1 MDDKKI
7 KKKEALIESL
17 NNYAIY
23 KKNMQKIYLILK
35 ENKKYEKNI
44 LKYYN
49 LENDEHFLKISFL
62 FFSQYN
68 QWINPYNIILFPYK
82 EHFEIIKNEFHDK
95 FECLLINEIDTQN
108 LMKLFTYWL
117 FFLLNDLEIKVEFNN
132 DDIENKIVIND
143 IINVFFLTNNKLLN
157 IYANKKIET
166 DEAFIFLYIYLFY
179 IEYNTKT
186 IEHEKQ
192 LKIINSIIFDLFFD
206 LFEKISLNILSE
218 NTNIEQAK
226 KGINIFIVFLD
237 ELKINPLIM
246 NDYNIIT
253 LLDSNN
259 IQSFIQNILNK
270 INPKIME
277 KVYPNFSD
285 NLADFYLAFLKFRF
299 IKGKAMKFLIS
310 NTKNSF
316 INLKYIKEEKEKII
330 NDIYIQ
336 KFQSD
341 LLQKIF
347 NQENRALDHPNFSS
361 FLFNGNSSKMSFKMG
376 KKSFLDNMI
385 IFSFKLK
392 SNYRDRNLFNERQTL
407 FCFYNYCKQLKFKLL
422 LKKIN
427 FNSNNDKNSK
437 NIYNKI
443 NNISNKN
450 KNNNNLFLLNIIING
465 QKDEI
470 ALNELD
476 IIEPNLIYY
485 ICIFLSNSNIKLY
498 LISSKATSKLLK
510 SSQELKVN
518 LKEDNIILNIG
529 YDSLINKTDYYSGY
543 IGNFYIIKCNYKNKT
558 DYENIIEI
566 ILQLK
571 DYYRYIIFY
580 LKDNTLEN
588 KTEYNLDYL
597 LFYKNKNDAWNI
609 LRNLE
614 KIKNN
619 QKLTYENILS
629 IYPELFKFL
638 HINEKEI
645 LNNYQIPKISGIC
658 EKQTKYLFNEINITY
673 VKYDL
678 SKDIFVMRNGF
689 NYFCLQFEYFFQ
701 FANYYLFF
709 INKSQQQ
716 EEKENDDIAT
726 FYKEN
731 IDICIKSIKH
741 SINNALIILSKYIV
755 DLNIINFSAV
765 LKQIFT
771 TLLAAMKALNNISCI
786 IDPIFHQISGLSLIV
801 SEQLKET
808 FNIYQN
814 DKYTNDD
821 INFLISFRDSLI
833 DFLFTNEFYLNAP
846 PQYIESL
853 FQNLMSTIEGNIVKD
868 ITVTNPNIFLKIL
881 NLTPLL
887 VDSFSFFDLNTYRSE
902 TRNSRGKNA
911 LIYSYLKIIKGLIIR
926 RRKCSNDDLFFKQIF
941 NFALR
946 DCRHNLYIIY
956 AFLSVI
962 YDLLIDE
969 FSLDEFKL
977 EELMDYYDEIKYLEI
992 KTDSINEK
1000 NLEKLRHNLCSIII
1014 LILMVNILENNRK
1027 LHLNRFFNDIK
1038 EIKFDENFIIS
1049 IIKKIMEIFS
1059 KSIDPKKIPLNKNMN
1074 NDLNNKNNG
1083 QQGKKNSSSNNTNI
1097 TFENFSYMNF
1107 YEDLFEFILILLKK
1121 IINKDEENNNINK
1134 ENQGENPPIIHFNEQ
1149 NKIKFEL
1156 INILFIIEELL
1167 NTQINVEKKISFGI
1181 IYCLINFVKLI
1192 HIITFDDKLIDLFKE
1207 QKFLYLFENIL
1218 ELCKKSKLLYT
1229 TIYINP
1235 NGKTSSIYKTIPET
1249 VLDVCIKL
1257 ITSDKII
1264 TDSKEIKDEKLD
1276 KIKLLEI
1283 LYEIYLTEKK
1293 SNNQRNKKFDENKI
1307 RSLFCYN
1314 DIYRYLFSKKL
1325 TKIESD
1331 IVKLNKEKIYQKYF
1345 PQFGKE
1351 LIIIYNNNNILLSK
1365 EKKFNC
1371 NFITFNVEK
1380 IYKFYNT
1387 IESSSCSIKNELLEF
1402 FDTLL
1407 TKIIKEHVILYELDQ
1422 KFFFKANT
1430 NYSNYIFIKTKIET
1444 YLNTKSF
1451 DDLKVKEILQNKF
1464 FETNISVYEFVTSGL
1479 CENIN
1484 ENKKPKYKNE
1494 DNKSSIELGS
1504 QKRKSGLFKLPFFSN
1519 SHSNTT
1525 NDNYNIT
1532 PPSYDNGCNS
1542 VKIESDNHHNINNS
1556 RSNSVAS
1563 GSDDAP
1569 SSHNEDILIRS
1580 ETSSNSGVIGFSP
1593 ENIDNKDKDQL
1604 SDFGKNSTTTKATMP
1619 TQHVR
1624 SKSNISLPNILNNN
1638 EKFIINKILADGNSS
1653 NNTKKNLIENINEIN
1668 DYCFFNKLDNM
1679 YLFNIKRDLMKNV
1692 FSIDFIDTIFYD
1704 KVYSDLKKLFLQN
1717 YGEKIDLLN
1726 QNNTYLNY
1734 PTKIKNFS
1742 NGIEPPLFLKPFN
1755 NFFDYKIFPITHQYF
1770 YNHIQ
1775 NCKQKYKYKYINLF
1789 QKPIIIYSKEKTC
1802 EFSCELIKIDHAI
1815 YGNIIYSK
1823 GGKYLYFIQ
1832 DNFENKYNAKKNDIY
1847 YDGLFSLSMMKY
1859 KEKENM
1865 KNEIKYKSKRL
1876 MPLNKN
1882 ILILISEI
1890 EEIVERRFLLMWQ
1903 GFEIYLKDG
1912 RSYFFNLF
1920 HESKYEKLKSFL
1932 LKNNELEPLIHKKD
1946 YLSKNKLVIEAW
1958 EKNIIS
1964 NYEFLLLINKYSARS
1979 FNEPNQY
1986 YVFPW
1991 ILTKFKNLVY
2001 INNNENKLYLEQ
2013 RKISSNANKSD
2024 LILNE
2029 FETINSL
2036 RNLKY
2041 PVSQQS
2047 EYSRNASIYRYS
2059 EDEETKFPF
2068 HLGTHYST
2076 APFIYYY
2083 LMRQEPYNTL
2093 LIKLQ
2098 NYQQEN
2104 PNRMFIGMKE
2114 TVEIL
2119 ESGNDNRELIPEFFS
2134 KIEFFLNLNCAYYG
2148 FRANGTIVNNVN
2160 IDFMKNDKNPQI
2172 SLFDYVH
2179 FIYEHKKL
2187 LNSSLI
2193 SSSINDWINN
2203 IFGVGQLPSEKLRK
2217 NSCNIFRKT
2226 TYENKTNLIEKI
2238 KYYKKHLNE
2247 KYDESVIRNKLTNK
2261 INLIISF
2268 GQTPYQVFKEQL
2280 SRKIKTFMND
2290 TKNNLGYNKIYN
2302 IGEEHSD
2309 DEEDVIEKFSEKILR
2324 PNSNLCKIRFPCI
2337 YFELNNNLNKIFALS
2352 QNEEVVDIKFQLNNG
2367 NNTEIINFGFS
2378 NYIMIPHIKFLDKIR
2393 MKNDYYIYKPKYS
2406 FSSFKN
2412 NNESNIDS
2420 SSRKSSSLSKD
2431 SKGNKVKNNNI
2442 NYNFNKYYKDIFE
2455 NMNKNKV
2462 KNEETYKFITCRY
2475 LDNSFKL
2482 YKITKIKN
2490 PKKKEKE
2497 FTINIYSYICEDF
2510 VSSCCTIS
2518 SNEFVLGLENGKLI
2532 KWKIVNEDKNKI
2544 ELLFNKN
2551 IQAHKCR
2558 INAIE
2563 IYIRLGLII
2572 TCGND
2577 NYVQIRKLY
2586 NFELLTPI
2594 QINKK
2599 YTITMA
2605 KVSNNN
2611 FLYVMCYNKIK
2622 KKSIIFGYTLTGIKF
2637 AKSQEGY
2644 FCNIDFTQS
2653 GNIVSLFNF
2662 KEICIL
2668 NGYNLA
2674 RKEIS
2679 EEESGFKDFNEEEK
2693 KIAGSVWMEFKYFAN
2708 GNNGED
2714 NNIIIYIKKD
2724 KRPEENVIFYHD
2736 FKDNKIFE

>member
-853 FQNLMSTIEGNIVKD
+853 FQNLMSTIEGNSVKD

-1638 EKFIINKILADGNSS
+1638 ENFIINKILADGNSS

-1823 GGKYLYFIQ
+1823 EGKYLYFIQ

-1991 ILTKFKNLVY
+1991 ILTKFNNLVY

-2393 MKNDYYIYKPKYS
+2393 MKNDYYIYKPK
-2406 FSSFKN
+2406 
-2412 NNESNIDS
+2412 
-2420 SSRKSSSLSKD
+2420 
-2431 SKGNKVKNNNI
+2431 
-2442 NYNFNKYYKDIFE
+2442 
-2455 NMNKNKV
+2455 
-2462 KNEETYKFITCRY
+2462 
-2475 LDNSFKL
+2475 
-2482 YKITKIKN
+2482 
-2490 PKKKEKE
+2490 
-2497 FTINIYSYICEDF
+2497 
-2510 VSSCCTIS
+2510 
-2518 SNEFVLGLENGKLI
+2518 
-2532 KWKIVNEDKNKI
+2532 
-2544 ELLFNKN
+2544 
-2551 IQAHKCR
+2551 
-2558 INAIE
+2558 
-2563 IYIRLGLII
+2563 
-2572 TCGND
+2572 
-2577 NYVQIRKLY
+2577 
-2586 NFELLTPI
+2586 
-2594 QINKK
+2594 
-2599 YTITMA
+2599 
-2605 KVSNNN
+2605 
-2611 FLYVMCYNKIK
+2611 
-2622 KKSIIFGYTLTGIKF
+2622 
-2637 AKSQEGY
+2637 
-2644 FCNIDFTQS
+2644 
-2653 GNIVSLFNF
+2653 
-2662 KEICIL
+2662 
-2668 NGYNLA
+2668 
-2674 RKEIS
+2674 
-2679 EEESGFKDFNEEEK
+2679 
-2693 KIAGSVWMEFKYFAN
+2693 
-2708 GNNGED
+2708 
-2714 NNIIIYIKKD
+2714 
-2724 KRPEENVIFYHD
+2724 
-2736 FKDNKIFE
+2736 

>member
-49 LENDEHFLKISFL
+49 LEKDEHFLKISFL

-853 FQNLMSTIEGNIVKD
+853 FQNLMSTIEGNSVKD

-977 EELMDYYDEIKYLEI
+977 EELMDYYDEIKYLEM

-1823 GGKYLYFIQ
+1823 EGKYLYFIQ

-1932 LKNNELEPLIHKKD
+1932 LENNELEPLIHKKD

-1991 ILTKFKNLVY
+1991 ILTKFNNLVY

-2532 KWKIVNEDKNKI
+2532 KWKIFNEDKNKI

-2563 IYIRLGLII
+2563 IDIRLGLII